1 MQIIHK
7 LSDMESLIRKIKESG
22 ESIGFVP
29 TMGALHEGH
38 LSLIQAARKE
48 NRWVICSIFVNPKQ
62 FNETADFSNYP
73 KTPEKDAAMLNDENT
88 DVLFMPDQSEIYHS
102 SQNIAHLEL
111 GAIGNT
117 MEGKSRPG
125 HFAGVVAIVDILFQ
139 LIQPNKAY
147 FGKKDYQQ
155 LSIVKLLAEKLH
167 PNIEVIGM
175 DTSRENNGLARSS
188 RNLLLSEA
196 ARNKAA
202 VIYQSLHHAK
212 KLWEDGQEK
221 QTIETVVHKLI
232 YEQGLSLI
240 YFEIADASTLQSL
253 NKKAGKESA
262 VGFIAAKIEGV
273 RLIDNLEFN

>member
-48 NRWVICSIFVNPKQ
+48 NSWVICSIFVNPKQ

-73 KTPEKDAAMLNDENT
+73 KTPEKDAAMLNNENT

-155 LSIVKLLAEKLH
+155 LRIVKLLAEKLH
-167 PNIEVIGM
+167 PNIQVIGV

-202 VIYQSLHHAK
+202 VIYQSLHQAK

-221 QTIETVVHKLI
+221 QTIEAVVHKLI
-232 YEQGLSLI
+232 HEQGLSLI
-240 YFEIADASTLQSL
+240 YFEIADALTLQSL
-253 NKKAGKESA
+253 NKKGGKESA